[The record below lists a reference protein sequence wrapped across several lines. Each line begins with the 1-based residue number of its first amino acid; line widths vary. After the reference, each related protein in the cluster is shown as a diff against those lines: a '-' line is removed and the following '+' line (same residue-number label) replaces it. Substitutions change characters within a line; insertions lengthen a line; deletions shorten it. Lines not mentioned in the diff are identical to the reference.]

1 MTQVIRLV
9 RSSAAVVTAA
19 CVTAVIVLAGAVPAG
34 AQDGGP
40 DPSKVR
46 VRIGP
51 LWMNPTIALSNLG
64 VDQNVFNDAPDQA
77 PKKDITATLE
87 PNTDLWL
94 RLGRTWLTA
103 TLKEQ
108 IVWYVKYAS
117 ERSVNNAFTL
127 GWRVP
132 LTRLIFNTAVIVTT
146 TRERTGYEIDA
157 RTPRND
163 KTYNGSVEFRGL
175 PKTFFG
181 VRGEHMTSLFDD
193 TAVFKNVD
201 LHTELSHSTTSGGLF
216 IRHQLT
222 PLTAFA
228 VAASHSE
235 DRFQFDPLR
244 NSTSTIVT
252 ASVNFDPFALIRGS
266 ATVGYRKFQPADP
279 GLAGYQG
286 ATFGADLGYTIQGS
300 TKIALKALRDVQY
313 SYDANQPYYLQT
325 GGDVSIAQQIF
336 GPFDGEGRLGAQQLA
351 YQTLDRAAMA
361 LTLINRVDRVRSY
374 GAGIGYHMG
383 KDLRLGVNVDKIK
396 RLSDIKDHNFDNI
409 KFGTAVTY
417 LF

>member
-1 MTQVIRLV
+1 MRLV
-9 RSSAAVVTAA
+9 RSTSAAVVTVA
-19 CVTAVIVLAGAVPAG
+19 CVTALIVLVGAAPAR

-46 VRIGP
+46 IRIGP
-51 LWMNPTIALSNLG
+51 LWMNPTVALTNLG

-77 PKKDITATLE
+77 PKRDITATLE
-87 PNTDLWL
+87 PNTDIWL
-94 RLGRTWLTA
+94 RLGRSWLTV

-117 ERSVNNAFTL
+117 ERSANSALSL

-132 LTRLIFNTAVIVTT
+132 LTRVIFNTAVVVTT
-146 TRERTGYEIDA
+146 TKERTGYEIDA
-157 RTPRND
+157 RALRND
-163 KTYNGSVEFRGL
+163 RTYSGSVEFRGL

-193 TAVFKNVD
+193 TAVFKNVN

-228 VAASHSE
+228 VAASRSE

-244 NSTSTIVT
+244 NSTSTSVT
-252 ASVNFDPFALIRGS
+252 ASVNLDPVALIRGS
-266 ATVGYRKFQPADP
+266 ATVGFRNFQPTDP
-279 GLAGYQG
+279 RLAGYQG
-286 ATFGADLGYTIQGS
+286 ATFGADLGYTLQGS
-300 TKIALKALRDVQY
+300 TKITLKAFRDVQY

-325 GGDVSIAQQIF
+325 GGDVSIAQQVF
-336 GPFDGEGRLGAQQLA
+336 GPIDVEGRLGVQQLA
-351 YQTLDRAAMA
+351 YQSLDRGTTA
-361 LTLINRVDRVRSY
+361 LTLVDRVDQVRSY
-374 GAGIGYHMG
+374 GVGIGYHMG
-383 KDLRLGVNVDKIK
+383 KDLRLGVNIDKIK
-396 RLSDIKDHNFDNI
+396 RSSDIKDHNFDNI
-409 KFGTAVTY
+409 RVGAAVTY